1 MRKILNYLVPHK
13 AEVLIILILLIVQ
26 VYCDLALPQYTSD
39 IVDVGIQQGG
49 IESCVPEHMSQETL
63 ENLELFMQDKDYDK
77 VKNQYEIDKNFKATY
92 DEAKEKA
99 GAHKYEGDV
108 YKRTG
113 DEDISEV
120 LSKPMFYL
128 YMLGQTEPKVLEQIK
143 MAVMSGQVPKDVM
156 LSKMDEYMSSKA
168 QEMSVSDSL
177 IDQAAVQGV
186 RAEYDKIGVD
196 QNAVQMA
203 YLWHEGLIMILLTLV
218 MILAAIAVGYFASRV
233 GAEIGRDTR
242 KKVFTKVLSFSH
254 KEINKFGA
262 ASLITRNTND
272 IQQVQM
278 VIVVLLRIVMM
289 APIMGIGACVKV
301 AATHTGMGWIVGC
314 AVGVIFILVAT
325 LMVIAMPKFKIMQS
339 LIDKVNLVSR
349 EVITGIPVI
358 RAFSRERHEEDRFDD
373 ASRDLMKTQIF
384 THRTMAF
391 MMPTMMVIMNV
402 IAIGIVWFG
411 AKGIDAGNL
420 QVGDMMAFITY
431 TMQVVISF
439 MMLTVAAI
447 MVPRA
452 GVAAERIS
460 DVLSTEATILDPA
473 EPKKIENVQG
483 RVEFKDVHFRHD
495 DAVDDAIDGVSFV
508 AEPGKTTAI
517 IGSTGS
523 GKSTLINLI
532 PRFFDVTSGT
542 IEIDGVDIRQMTQ
555 HDLRALIGYVPQKGI
570 LFSGDISSNIKFA
583 SDDISDEEMK
593 TAAEIAQ
600 AMEFIEEKD
609 EKFASPI
616 AQGGTN
622 VSGGQKQRL
631 SIARAIAKNP
641 KIYIFDDSFSALDYK
656 TDAALRKMLFEK
668 TGDSTVIIVAQR
680 IATILNADKIVVLE
694 DGKIVGEGSHRQL
707 LNTCETYR
715 EIAESQLSEEELARG
730 GEIRE

>member
-1 MRKILNYLVPHK
+1 MRKILSYLGDHK
-13 AEVLIILILLIVQ
+13 AQVLIILVLLIVQ

-49 IESCVPEHMSQETL
+49 IESCVPEYISQETL
-63 ENLELFMQDKDYDK
+63 DNLGIFINDEDYDT
-77 VKNQYEIDKNFKATY
+77 VKNQYELDGGKYVLKG
-92 DEAKEKA
+92 KE
-99 GAHKYEGDV
+99 D
-108 YKRTG
+108 
-113 DEDISEV
+113 
-120 LSKPMFYL
+120 LSQILAKPMFYL
-128 YMLGQTEPKVLEQIK
+128 YMLNQQDQVSIEQLKLIPKE
-143 MAVMSGQVPKDVM
+143 VM
-156 LSKMDEYMSSKA
+156 LSKIDEFMDSAAS
-168 QEMSVSDSL
+168 EMTVSDSL
-177 IDQAAVQGV
+177 MEQAAVQGV
-186 RAEYDKIGVD
+186 RAEYERLGID
-196 QNAVQMA
+196 QNKVQMA

-218 MILAAIAVGYFASRV
+218 MILAAIAVGYFASKV

-254 KEINKFGA
+254 KEMEKFGA

-301 AATHTGMGWIVGC
+301 ASTHTGMGWIVGC
-314 AVGVIFILVAT
+314 AVGIIFILVAT

-349 EVITGIPVI
+349 EIITGIPVI

-391 MMPTMMVIMNV
+391 MMPSMMVIMNV

-460 DVLSTEATILDPA
+460 DVLSTEVTILDP
-473 EPKKIENVQG
+473 EKPKKIEDVKG
-483 RVEFKDVHFRHD
+483 KVEFKDVHFRHD

-532 PRFFDVTSGT
+532 PRFFDVTSGA
-542 IEIDGVDIRQMTQ
+542 IEIDGIDIREMTQ
-555 HDLRALIGYVPQKGI
+555 EDLRSLIGYVPQKGI
-570 LFSGDISSNIKFA
+570 LFSGDIASNIKFA
-583 SDDISDEEMK
+583 SSDISDEEMEK
-593 TAAEIAQ
+593 AAKIAQ
-600 AMEFIEEKD
+600 AMEFID
-609 EKFASPI
+609 EKEERFASPI

-656 TDAALRKMLFEK
+656 TDAALRKMLFEE
-668 TGDSTVIIVAQR
+668 TGDSTVLIVAQR
-680 IATILNADKIVVLE
+680 IATILSADKIIVLE
-694 DGKIVGEGSHRQL
+694 DGKIVGEGTHGKL
-707 LNTCETYR
+707 LKTCETYR
-715 EIAESQLSEEELARG
+715 EIAESQLSEEELAMG
-730 GEIRE
+730 GDVCE

>member
-1 MRKILNYLVPHK
+1 MRKIVRYLGEHK
-13 AEVLIILILLIVQ
+13 IEVLIIAVLLIVQ

-39 IVDVGIQQGG
+39 IVDIGIQQGG
-49 IESCVPEHMSQETL
+49 IESCVPEYVSQETL
-63 ENLELFMQDKDYDK
+63 DNLGIFMKDQDVEK
-77 VKNQYEIDKNFKATY
+77 VKSQYELDDQYGEN
-92 DEAKEKA
+92 
-99 GAHKYEGDV
+99 V
-108 YKRTG
+108 YKLTG
-113 DEDISEV
+113 EEDLSEI
-120 LSKPMFYL
+120 LAKPMFYL
-128 YMLGQTEPKVLEQIK
+128 YMVEQTDKVSIDQLK
-143 MAVMSGQVPKDVM
+143 MAVASGQVSKDMM
-156 LSKMDEYMSSKA
+156 LDKMDEYMNSKA
-168 QEMSVSDSL
+168 QEMSLSDSL
-177 IDQAAVQGV
+177 IDQTAVQGV
-186 RAEYDKIGVD
+186 RAEYDKLGVNQED
-196 QNAVQMA
+196 IQMA
-203 YLWHEGLIMILLTLV
+203 YLWREGIIMILLTLV

-233 GAEIGRDTR
+233 GAQIGRDTR

-254 KEINKFGA
+254 KEMEKFGS

-301 AATHTGMGWIVGC
+301 ASTHTGMGWIVGC
-314 AVGVIFILVAT
+314 AVGIIFILVAT
-325 LMVIAMPKFKIMQS
+325 LMVIAMPKFKIMQA

-349 EVITGIPVI
+349 EIITGIPVI

-391 MMPTMMVIMNV
+391 MMPTMMVVMNV

-411 AKGIDAGNL
+411 AEGIDAGNL

-447 MVPRA
+447 MIPRA

-460 DVLSTEATILDPA
+460 EVLSVEPTIVDPK
-473 EPKKIENVQG
+473 EPKTIENPKGQ
-483 RVEFKDVHFRHD
+483 VEFKDVHFRHD
-495 DAVDDAIDGVSFV
+495 DAEDDAIDGVSFV

-532 PRFFDVTSGT
+532 PRFFDVTSGSIT
-542 IEIDGVDIRQMTQ
+542 IDGIDIREMTQ

-570 LFSGDISSNIKFA
+570 LFSGDIASNIKFA
-583 SDDISDEEMK
+583 SGDISEEQMK
-593 TAAEIAQ
+593 EAAEIAQ
-600 AMEFIEEKD
+600 ATEFIEEKD

-680 IATILNADKIVVLE
+680 IATILSADKIIVLE
-694 DGKIVGEGSHRQL
+694 DGQIVGEGTHFEL
-707 LNTCETYR
+707 LKTCETYR